1 MASFDAFLVVF
12 YVI

>member
-1 MASFDAFLVVF
+1 MASFGAFLVVF